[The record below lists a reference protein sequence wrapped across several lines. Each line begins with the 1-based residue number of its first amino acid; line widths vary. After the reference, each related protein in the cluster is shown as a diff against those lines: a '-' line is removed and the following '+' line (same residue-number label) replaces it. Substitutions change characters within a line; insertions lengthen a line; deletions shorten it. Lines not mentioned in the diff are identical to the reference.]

1 MQLILLTVPAL
12 VQGPGGRGEH
22 RGGAALVQARAGHL
36 GHRGAPCSG
45 WVPGGWSSWDGRESL
60 PAVPGAWPSARAAAA
75 ASQENEPGA
84 RCHWAIS
91 PYSPAV
97 NSRAASAG
105 SVPAGHS
112 PAATPAAI
120 RLSTCS

>member
-60 PAVPGAWPSARAAAA
+60 PAVPGAWPPATAAAA

-84 RCHWAIS
+84 TGHGAIR
-91 PYSPAV
+91 PYTPAAH
-97 NSRAASAG
+97 SRAAR
-105 SVPAGHS
+105 
-112 PAATPAAI
+112 PAAGP
-120 RLSTCS
+120 